1 MKLACASTSF
11 DRAFQN
17 GDLTQ
22 LEWLDLCAR
31 ELAADGVVCDVA
43 HFPRRDSDYLA
54 QVKKLAADSGLTV
67 AGLWSGDFFSDD
79 EPTMQAALEIADTLG
94 APLLSAPMQSELQT
108 SWTEAM
114 QRVGVAV
121 RLAKAINVT
130 LAARNRANTL
140 VVGGHQLRRLSKE
153 ADSAWLRY
161 GIEVDA
167 LDAASEPRE
176 LLDRTVLLWHVHD
189 IGELDSDEL
198 PKTRR
203 TLDLAG
209 HFHGFLT
216 IEIKDG
222 AADAATMR
230 NALRKWRTMIAE
242 DFVGEGL

>member
-1 MKLACASTSF
+1 MSF

-22 LEWLDLCAR
+22 LEWLGLCAR

-54 QVKKLAADSGLTV
+54 QVKKVAADCGLTV
-67 AGLWSGDFFSDD
+67 AALWSGDFFSHDAQ
-79 EPTMQAALEIADTLG
+79 TMQIALEIADAIG

-108 SWTEAM
+108 SWAEAM
-114 QRVGVAV
+114 QRVAVAV
-121 RLAKAINVT
+121 RLAKAINIT

-140 VVGGHQLRRLSKE
+140 VVGGHQLHRLSKE

-161 GIEVDA
+161 AVEVDA
-167 LDAASEPRE
+167 LDAASDPSE

-189 IGELDSDEL
+189 AAEIDSDEF

-203 TLDLAG
+203 TLDLAE

-222 AADAATMR
+222 AADAAMMR

-242 DFVGEGL
+242 DLVGEGL